1 MASVAPQPVQ
11 VAWASV
17 ISKGKISCKM
27 PPAALPSSLFSIML
41 LLFFP
46 SFAEKVV
53 NSSVY
58 HITDQRDYYSANE
71 AAARAVLLKTLAPTM
86 TTMDPRKT
94 VVQRQQGEDKPS
106 SLL

>member
-1 MASVAPQPVQ
+1 
-11 VAWASV
+11 
-17 ISKGKISCKM
+17 
-27 PPAALPSSLFSIML
+27 ML

-58 HITDQRDYYSANE
+58 HIIDQRGYYSANE
-71 AAARAVLLKTLAPTM
+71 AAARAGRGQAIAPTM
-86 TTMDPRKT
+86 TTMERREK
-94 VVQRQQGEDKPS
+94 VAQRLQGEDKPS